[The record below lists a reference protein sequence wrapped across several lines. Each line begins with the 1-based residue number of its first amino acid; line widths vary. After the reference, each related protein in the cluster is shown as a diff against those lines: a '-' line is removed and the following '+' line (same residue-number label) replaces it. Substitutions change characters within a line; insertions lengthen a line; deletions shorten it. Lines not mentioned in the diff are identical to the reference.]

1 MDNLLITVTG
11 AEAEVFLK
19 SFFDANV
26 GNFKKVSPDKW
37 EGCIKN
43 KNFEIERF
51 KDQSLNYDAFVSFKL
66 L

>member
-1 MDNLLITVTG
+1 MIGLLITVTG
-11 AEAEVFLK
+11 PEAEVFLK
-19 SFFDANV
+19 SFFDTRIK
-26 GNFKKVSPDKW
+26 NFEKISSDKW

-51 KDQSLNYDAFVSFKL
+51 KDYSLRYDAFVSFEL